1 MSDRV
6 GGVRWGVVAGTC
18 AVLAVVLAVCVSL
31 GTWQWRVGTEE
42 GTEVAPAAAVPLADA
57 LAPASASEPGVGK
70 SVTVTGEFAEDDAAL
85 VGGGRVIDGVEAV
98 LVVRP
103 FTVAAD
109 ATGTGEEATLPVVV
123 GWLPADKVDSL
134 GGPSTA
140 TDLSG
145 YLRGAEGAS
154 VLVEEGAP
162 AGTFWADTLSPAVF
176 AQAWESP
183 LYSALLVT
191 DEPEAGLNPIPE
203 PTPEHE
209 AQLPLDRLRP
219 RVVAVRRVLPVRR
232 RALDTGQWPGA
243 AGRGRLRA
251 ARIGKRQGRIPVT
264 SPATRPAVTP
274 GAVTRYKVMAIIT
287 GTLLILVF
295 LGMLRYLPGLDSL
308 EEQARPHD
316 VRSRPDPRLCL
327 HGLSGDRAA
336 TVAAGQ
342 VGLRPPVHHV
352 PRRHRSV
359 PVLRRRAPHLRR
371 ASPPP
376 RRPPHDCSRD
386 RSRDP
391 ASARPGR
398 RLRRPVRAGSSR
410 AACARPAC
418 TPR

>member
-70 SVTVTGEFAEDDAAL
+70 TVTVVGEFSQDDAAL

-134 GGPSTA
+134 GGPGTV

-183 LYSALLVT
+183 LYSALLVA

-209 AQLPLDRLRP
+209 LNFRSIVYALEWWLFGAFFLFVGIRWIRDNG
-219 RVVAVRRVLPVRR
+219 RV
-232 RALDTGQWPGA
+232 Q
-243 AGRGRLRA
+243 
-251 ARIGKRQGRIPVT
+251 
-264 SPATRPAVTP
+264 
-274 GAVTRYKVMAIIT
+274 
-287 GTLLILVF
+287 
-295 LGMLRYLPGLDSL
+295 
-308 EEQARPHD
+308 
-316 VRSRPDPRLCL
+316 PDADA
-327 HGLSGDRAA
+327 S
-336 TVAAGQ
+336 
-342 VGLRPPVHHV
+342 
-352 PRRHRSV
+352 
-359 PVLRRRAPHLRR
+359 AP
-371 ASPPP
+371 
-376 RRPPHDCSRD
+376 
-386 RSRDP
+386 P
-391 ASARPGR
+391 ASES
-398 RLRRPVRAGSSR
+398 VKEGS
-410 AACARPAC
+410 P
-418 TPR
+418 